1 MAETTDDVVL
11 TPREAGEYCGVNRT
25 TITNWIRRRGLKAQ
39 RLPNGYFRVRKGDLD
54 AFLRRFDIYRREARP
69 SAERTVL
76 VAGGADGLREVFRAA
91 FGEKYRVLEGVRPSE
106 AVALARRERPDAVL
120 LEILPGEARGRE
132 ILRRLKS
139 DRLTAGIPVVI
150 LTARRDAT
158 EAVRAVELGARDF
171 ILKPFGMN
179 EFVVRLESAI
189 RHA

>member
-1 MAETTDDVVL
+1 MDDGVL

-54 AFLRRFDIYRREARP
+54 AFLHRFDVYRREARP

-76 VAGGADGLREVFRAA
+76 VAGGGDGDGLREVLRAA
-91 FGEKYRVLEGVRPSE
+91 FGERYRVLEGARLSE
-106 AVALARRERPDAVL
+106 TVALARRERPDAIL
-120 LEILPGEARGRE
+120 IEILPGEARGRE

-139 DRLTAGIPVVI
+139 DRLTASIPVVI

-189 RHA
+189 RRA